1 MYVSIRCCFFGFFA
15 ITTVGVAIAR
25 DVRASEPGNIPRI
38 WDNFPPTH
46 VGGCDHLC
54 TWHGYIRTS
63 SQDML
68 GCRISSVCYIVVV
81 DAFHPPP
88 TRLTFFN
95 QAAKFASLQ
104 NTDSTRL
111 LTLVAFQ
118 YAKDGRM
125 THVIAAAARRRHS
138 LHRILLP

>member
-1 MYVSIRCCFFGFFA
+1 MTTCALGMDIYVHQAKTCWA
-15 ITTVGVAIAR
+15 AVYLVYA
-25 DVRASEPGNIPRI
+25 
-38 WDNFPPTH
+38 
-46 VGGCDHLC
+46 
-54 TWHGYIRTS
+54 
-63 SQDML
+63 
-68 GCRISSVCYIVVV
+68 IVVV